1 VAVSTSD
8 AQSADRDEQA
18 DDEAREVEQTEEPTA
33 DVEQT
38 DDPTADIEHTDEPT
52 HEEANEEADE
62 EADEVALS
70 DDSASPPP
78 GAPPHRPPLDR
89 NHRLWLVGILAVA
102 LVLRL
107 GWGLY
112 ALNEEPESW
121 ITGGDQYS
129 YWYYG
134 NEIADGNG
142 YVSYI
147 TGEVSAYY
155 PVGYPAMLATL
166 FWVQEHTPV
175 PDHQPTGVAVL
186 HALMS
191 TATVLFV
198 FLIARALS
206 GPRRAL
212 VAAGLTALTAN
223 LVLYV
228 ASYTLEPAF
237 MFLLT
242 AALAVL
248 VTHDWANGPPGR
260 GRLLAFGAVLGLSVV
275 VRPFSLPLLL
285 ALGVGIVMVKGGW
298 RRAVGSVAL
307 ATVPIVL
314 LVTPWA
320 IRNYQAMDAFVPFS
334 TNLGDT
340 ACMDRSLEST
350 GHFAWA
356 THDGCADPYLPEA
369 ERNRENIK
377 KALSFV
383 VEHPGEEVRLMGRRL
398 AIMVEHSHSGLE
410 ETEALHGQFLGD
422 RTRQA
427 VVTTADVTFWVTLAA
442 AAVGLVTAL
451 ARRGDPDT
459 RVQRWSVAFILVV
472 LFALPIGLWGNP
484 RFHVPVLPLLA
495 IAAVTIPFPGR
506 RARAEV
512 DQGPADPPDD
522 PPDDRPDDP
531 PDEGA
536 DDRRDDSD
544 EPATSGVTS

>member
-1 VAVSTSD
+1 MSTSD
-8 AQSADRDEQA
+8 APSADRGEQAGDQIAQA
-18 DDEAREVEQTEEPTA
+18 DDRVARPDHADGETRDAEPAEHA
-33 DVEQT
+33 DG
-38 DDPTADIEHTDEPT
+38 DE
-52 HEEANEEADE
+52 
-62 EADEVALS
+62 
-70 DDSASPPP
+70 ASPSPE
-78 GAPPHRPPLDR
+78 APPHRPPPAR
-89 NHRLWLVGILAVA
+89 NHRIWLAAILAVA

-121 ITGGDQYS
+121 VTGGDQYS
-129 YWYYG
+129 YWYYA

-142 YVSYI
+142 YISYV
-147 TGEVSAYY
+147 TGDASAYY

-206 GPRRAL
+206 GTRRAL
-212 VAAGLTALTAN
+212 VAAGITALTAN

-248 VTHDWANGPPGR
+248 VTHDWANGPPGWAR
-260 GRLLAFGAVLGLSVV
+260 VLAFGSVLGMSAV

-285 ALGVGIVMVKGGW
+285 ALGVGVVMVKGGW
-298 RRAVGSVAL
+298 RRALGSVAL
-307 ATVPIVL
+307 ATVPVVL
-314 LVTPWA
+314 LVAPWA
-320 IRNYQAMDAFVPFS
+320 IRNHQAMDAFVPFS

-340 ACMDRSLEST
+340 ACMDRSLDST
-350 GHFAWA
+350 GHYAMS
-356 THDGCADPYLPEA
+356 THDGCADPHLPEA
-369 ERNRENIK
+369 ERNSENMK

-383 VEHPGEEVRLMGRRL
+383 IEHPGEEVRLMGRRL

-410 ETEALHGQFLGD
+410 ETEALHGQILGD
-422 RTRQA
+422 GARRA
-427 VVTTADVTFWVTLAA
+427 VTTTADVTFWVTLAA
-442 AAVGLVTAL
+442 AAVALVTAL
-451 ARRGDPDT
+451 ARRGAPDT

-495 IAAVTIPFPGR
+495 IATAAIPLPGR
-506 RARAEV
+506 RARAES
-512 DQGPADPPDD
+512 DQGPDGRPDD
-522 PPDDRPDDP
+522 HPDDRPGD
-531 PDEGA
+531 GA
-536 DDRRDDSD
+536 DDRRDDHD
-544 EPATSGVTS
+544 EPATSGAST